1 MGILWLLLGS
11 SPFSLYTCKQ
21 RRTMNLYGGF
31 EYHIQNSH
39 QPSGTFASCVSL
51 LYLLSWRLKDRD
63 G

>member
-1 MGILWLLLGS
+1 MRMLWLLLGS
-11 SPFSLYTCKQ
+11 SPLDLYTCQ
-21 RRTMNLYGGF
+21 RAMNLYGDF

-51 LYLLSWRLKDRD
+51 PYLLSWRLKDRD